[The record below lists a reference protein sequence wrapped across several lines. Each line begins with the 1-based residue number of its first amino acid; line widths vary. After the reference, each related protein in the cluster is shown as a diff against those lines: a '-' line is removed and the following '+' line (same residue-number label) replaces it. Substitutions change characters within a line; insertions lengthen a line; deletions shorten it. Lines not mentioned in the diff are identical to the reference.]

1 MTLLVG
7 FTTWHNAHIPGE
19 FSWASHAVL
28 CCVPCYSCD
37 IHRTLPSPVVR
48 RFHTSSVV
56 LFCFMLQWFTLK
68 SCMVKRL
75 NPIFNLK
82 KKVLCGWIQTLE
94 LSVQKVQHS
103 TNRFDEHEGNM
114 EFSVQRSGSLG
125 VSQPL
130 SPLQCL
136 ARQAIHP
143 QKLGRVL
150 NCATCFRPSDDAS
163 HCRPQAA
170 IFNRRTKSQHRKH
183 CVAYVWYST
192 IINCNFQTCRHP

>member
-1 MTLLVG
+1 
-7 FTTWHNAHIPGE
+7 
-19 FSWASHAVL
+19 
-28 CCVPCYSCD
+28 
-37 IHRTLPSPVVR
+37 
-48 RFHTSSVV
+48 
-56 LFCFMLQWFTLK
+56 
-68 SCMVKRL
+68 MVKRL

-143 QKLGRVL
+143 QKLGPRSKL
-150 NCATCFRPSDDAS
+150 RDMLSALRRRISLQATSC
-163 HCRPQAA
+163 H
-170 IFNRRTKSQHRKH
+170 I
-183 CVAYVWYST
+183 
-192 IINCNFQTCRHP
+192 